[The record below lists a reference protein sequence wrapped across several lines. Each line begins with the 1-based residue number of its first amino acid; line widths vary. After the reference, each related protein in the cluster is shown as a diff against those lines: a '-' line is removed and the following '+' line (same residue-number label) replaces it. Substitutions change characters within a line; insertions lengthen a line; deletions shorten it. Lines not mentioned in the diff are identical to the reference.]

1 LGVQTTLKNKT
12 MKKILSLLAVGTIGG
27 LVAIGIYT
35 YVSKPSSSS
44 AVELNNE
51 QRAMAFA
58 ALRDAQ
64 TGNSIDFV
72 QAAELA
78 TPSVVYIKT
87 TITSN
92 QANRQGPGGASPFPD
107 FFDFFGEHG
116 FKFDM
121 PQGPQGAS
129 GSGVILTADGYIAT
143 NNHVVQ
149 DADKIEVT
157 LNDKRTYIADLVG
170 TDPTTDLA
178 LLKINEKELPFMPTG
193 NSDSMK
199 VGEWV
204 IAVGNPMNLSS
215 TVTAGIVS
223 AKGRSLNLLRTNNNQ
238 YAIENFIQTDAAI
251 NPGNSGGALV
261 NTKGELIGINTA
273 IASQTGSFIGYGFAI
288 PINLAKKVLDDIK
301 EFGGV
306 QRGLLGVSIQDITSE
321 LAEKEH
327 IKGLKGVYVHDVVD
341 NSAAQKAGIKSG
353 DIILKVNKKEVN
365 SSSSLQEEIG
375 KYRPGDKI
383 ELLINRNGENKTL
396 YATLLNKDGNNKPQV
411 FASQNKNEALG
422 LVLENIDKQ
431 ELARLNISNGVK
443 VVDVKKGAF
452 SGKLSKGFV
461 ITSIDKT
468 KVYSVTNAIAILQN
482 KKGGVLI
489 EGKNTKGETEVVG
502 VLVD

>member
-1 LGVQTTLKNKT
+1 
-12 MKKILSLLAVGTIGG
+12 MKKILSFLAAGIIGG
-27 LVAIGIYT
+27 LVALGVYNFFE
-35 YVSKPSSSS
+35 KPSQINSS
-44 AVELNNE
+44 VLDNE
-51 QRAMAFA
+51 QRALAFA
-58 ALRDAQ
+58 ALQNTQ
-64 TGNSIDFV
+64 TGSGFDFV
-72 QAAELA
+72 QAAELS

-87 TITSN
+87 TIEPR
-92 QANRQGPGGASPFPD
+92 QANSRNNQDGNAPFPD

-116 FKFDM
+116 FKFDV

-129 GSGVILTADGYIAT
+129 GSGVIITADGYIAT

-157 LNDKRTYIADLVG
+157 LNDKRTYVADLVG

-215 TVTAGIVS
+215 TVTAGIIS

-327 IKGLKGVYVHDVVD
+327 IRGLKGVYVHDVMD
-341 NSAAQKAGIKSG
+341 QSAAKKAGIKVG
-353 DIILKVNKKEVN
+353 DIILKINNKDVN
-365 SSSSLQEEIG
+365 SSSALQEEVG

-383 ELLINRNGENKTL
+383 ELLINRNGETKTVT
-396 YATLLNKDGNNKPQV
+396 ATLLNKDGNSKPQV
-411 FASQNKNEALG
+411 YEAQNQNEAFG
-422 LVLENIDKQ
+422 LVLENINKKDLEK
-431 ELARLNISNGVK
+431 LNLTNGVR

-452 SGKLSKGFV
+452 AGKLQKGFI
-461 ITSIDKT
+461 ITSIDKA
-468 KVYSVTNAIAILQN
+468 KVYSVNNAIALLQN
-482 KKGGVLI
+482 KKGGILI